1 MFIAHIDVAQ
11 ERSMAIVVDYKL
23 VLSDPPWLFKN
34 WSADA
39 PKMTHDRTRGANKWY
54 PTENVEDICKLVPPT
69 EKDAIL
75 LIWGLSSHLKEL
87 IQVTEA
93 WGFTLKT
100 KAWSW
105 VKMTK
110 NMEKPRIGM
119 GYWTRQATED
129 CWLATKGKPKAP
141 LYRGE
146 PAVIVTTEWLDYP
159 MVFEDT
165 LLAPKQKRHSQKP
178 IEQYA
183 KIDRLFPDLYP
194 RLEMFARE
202 KQEGWDVFGNEVKDS
217 IEL

>member
-1 MFIAHIDVAQ
+1 MY
-11 ERSMAIVVDYKL
+11 RL
-23 VLSDPPWLFKN
+23 VLADPPWHFRN

-39 PKMTHDRTRGANKWY
+39 PKMLHDRARGANKTY

-100 KAWSW
+100 KAWTW
-105 VKMTK
+105 VKMT
-110 NMEKPRIGM
+110 NDMSRPRIGQ
-119 GYWTRQATED
+119 GYWTRQVSED

-141 LYRGE
+141 IYRAE
-146 PAVIVTTEWLDYP
+146 PAAIVDWYDS
-159 MVFEDT
+159 EDT
-165 LLAPKQKRHSQKP
+165 LLASKTKLHSEKPKA
-178 IEQYA
+178 QYD
-183 KIDRLFPDLYP
+183 KINRLFPELYP

-202 KQEGWDVFGNEVKDS
+202 QQEGWDVFGNEVENS
-217 IEL
+217 VTLGANS